1 MQWTQNSLLPSF
13 HILNTNSLYW
23 NIIFVQF
30 HSFSSSNQRSMMHPT
45 LDKNNISASDLGM
58 LCFTVYRSIHDSSC
72 FPDAITSIF
81 ETFLRDIDYRP
92 QALQDTNVQLEKA
105 MHNEMQDLDI
115 CCDQLERTL
124 HLAASFVEV
133 TSCRH
138 SIVSRGERWRL
149 HLFRS

>member
-1 MQWTQNSLLPSF
+1 MT
-13 HILNTNSLYW
+13 
-23 NIIFVQF
+23 
-30 HSFSSSNQRSMMHPT
+30 MHTT
-45 LDKNNISASDLGM
+45 LEKDKISASDLSMFCLIVFRG
-58 LCFTVYRSIHDSSC
+58 VHDSSC

-138 SIVSRGERWRL
+138 SIVSRGER
-149 HLFRS
+149 